1 MLFSIVCHYNY
12 CKRLIERGMW
22 MKVVI
27 SPDSFK
33 GTLTALEAA
42 QAIERGIKQ
51 ANTAI
56 ETLLLPVADGGEGT
70 MEALVLATNGHNVKT
85 TVLDPLGREIE
96 ASFGVLGNESTCVI
110 EMASASGITLLH
122 NNERNPRI
130 ASSFGTGQLIQT
142 ALDQG
147 YRDFIICIGG
157 SATND
162 AGVGM
167 LRALGLRLLDEYG
180 QDVQMAI
187 DGLYDV
193 DRLDFTNWDTRLK
206 DSTIAIACDVN
217 NPLVG
222 ENGATAVFG
231 PQKGVKA
238 DEVHYFDQALT
249 HWANVVERQLGIRL
263 HDYKGAGAAG
273 GMGGALIA
281 FLQGK
286 FHQGI
291 ELVLNVMNYREK
303 IQDAQ
308 VIITGEGKSDRQT
321 LHGKA
326 PMGVLD
332 CANNLGIPTILISG
346 NIDDQDKLILGQYFH
361 DIASV
366 VNDSIS
372 VDMAMRDASKYLSQ
386 RAYETIKRFID

>member
-1 MLFSIVCHYNY
+1 
-12 CKRLIERGMW
+12 
-22 MKVVI
+22 MKIVI

-33 GTLTALEAA
+33 GTLTSLEAA
-42 QAIERGIKQ
+42 RAIEQGIKR
-51 ANTAI
+51 ANPSL
-56 ETLLLPVADGGEGT
+56 ETVLLPVADGGEGT
-70 MEALVLATNGHNVKT
+70 METLVIATSGHYVKT
-85 TVLDPLGREIE
+85 TVLDPLNREIE
-96 ASFGVLGNESTCVI
+96 ASFGVLGNQSTCVI

-130 ASSFGTGQLIQT
+130 ASTFGTGQLIKT

-147 YRDFIICIGG
+147 FRDFIVCIGG

-180 QDVQMAI
+180 RDVQESI

-193 DRLDFTNWDTRLK
+193 KTLNFSNWDKRLN
-206 DSTIAIACDVN
+206 DSTFAIACDVN

-222 ENGATAVFG
+222 EKGATAIFG

-238 DEVHYFDQALT
+238 EEIEYFDQALT
-249 HWANVVERQLGIRL
+249 YWADVVESVKGIHL

-281 FLQGK
+281 FLNGK

-291 ELVLNVMNYREK
+291 ELVLNVMNYREHL
-303 IQDAQ
+303 QGAEL
-308 VIITGEGKSDRQT
+308 VITGEGQSDQQT

-326 PMGVLD
+326 PMGVLH
-332 CANNLGIPTILISG
+332 CAKEFDIPTVLISG
-346 NIDDQDKLILGQYFH
+346 NVDCEDRGLLAQHFKEVI
-361 DIASV
+361 SV
-366 VNDSIS
+366 VSES
-372 VDMAMRDASKYLSQ
+372 VTSDMAMKEAAQYLAQ
-386 RAYETIKRFID
+386 RVYETFNKIIG

>member
-1 MLFSIVCHYNY
+1 
-12 CKRLIERGMW
+12 

-42 QAIERGIKQ
+42 RAIEQGIKQ
-51 ANTAI
+51 ANPEA
-56 ETLLLPVADGGEGT
+56 ETVLLPVADGGEGT
-70 MEALVLATNGHNVKT
+70 KDALVSAANGRFVQAK
-85 TVLDPLGREIE
+85 VLDPLGRTIE
-96 ASFGVLGNESTCVI
+96 ASFGVLGNGTTCVI

-122 NNERNPRI
+122 NKEKNPRI
-130 ASSFGTGQLIQT
+130 ASTYGTGQLIRI

-147 YRDFIICIGG
+147 FREFIICIGG

-167 LRALGLRLLDEYG
+167 LRALGLRLLDKYG
-180 QDVQMAI
+180 REVQKNI

-193 DRLDFTNWDTRLK
+193 ESFDFSEWDTRLHEAK
-206 DSTIAIACDVN
+206 IAVACDVN

-238 DEVHYFDQALT
+238 EEVDYFDQALT
-249 HWANVVERQLGIRL
+249 HWADIVEAEKGIRL
-263 HDYKGAGAAG
+263 HEYPGAGAAG

-281 FLQGK
+281 FLNGT

-291 ELVLNVMNYREK
+291 QLVLDVLQYPEK
-303 IQDAQ
+303 VKDAQ
-308 VIITGEGKSDRQT
+308 FIITGEGKSDRQT
-321 LHGKA
+321 LQGKA
-326 PMGVLD
+326 PIGVAN
-332 CANNLGIPTILISG
+332 CAKQLGIPTLLISG
-346 NIDDQDKLILGQYFH
+346 RMEEEDQSILARHFQRT
-361 DIASV
+361 ASIV
-366 VNDSIS
+366 GGAVTAE
-372 VDMAMRDASKYLSQ
+372 MAMREPAKFL
-386 RAYETIKRFID
+386 RMKAYELFHE

>member
-1 MLFSIVCHYNY
+1 
-12 CKRLIERGMW
+12 

-42 QAIERGIKQ
+42 KAIERGIKLVN
-51 ANTAI
+51 ANVDTV
-56 ETLLLPVADGGEGT
+56 LLPVADGGEGT
-70 MEALVLATNGHNVKT
+70 VDALVLATNGHYLKT

-96 ASFGVLGNESTCVI
+96 ASFGVLGNQTTCVI

-130 ASSFGTGQLIQT
+130 ASSFGTGQMIQY

-147 YRDFIICIGG
+147 FRDFIICIGG

-167 LRALGLRLLDEYG
+167 LRALGLRL
-180 QDVQMAI
+180 I
-187 DGLYDV
+187 DGLGLDV
-193 DRLDFTNWDTRLK
+193 QKSIEGLFDVKKLDLSNWDERLAESK
-206 DSTIAIACDVN
+206 FAIACDVD
-217 NPLVG
+217 NPLIG
-222 ENGATAVFG
+222 EKGASAIFG
-231 PQKGVKA
+231 PQKGVQEH
-238 DEVHYFDQALT
+238 EVEYFDQALT
-249 HWANVVERQLGIRL
+249 YFADVVEKEKGIRL

-281 FLQGK
+281 FLQGE

-291 ELVLNVMNYREK
+291 HLVLDVMKYNEK
-303 IQDAQ
+303 IQGADM
-308 VIITGEGKSDRQT
+308 VVTGEGKSDRQT

-326 PMGVLD
+326 PFGVLE
-332 CANNLGIPTILISG
+332 CAKEYEIPTVLLSG
-346 NIDDQDKLILGQYFH
+346 CIEEQDQPLLAEHFQEIH
-361 DIASV
+361 SV
-366 VNDSIS
+366 AGESIS
-372 VDMAMRDASKYLSQ
+372 TEKAMKEAASCLTQ
-386 RAYETIKRFID
+386 RAYEMFRKLVN

>member
-1 MLFSIVCHYNY
+1 
-12 CKRLIERGMW
+12 
-22 MKVVI
+22 MKIVI

-33 GTLTALEAA
+33 GTLTSLEAA
-42 QAIERGIKQ
+42 QAIDQGIKR
-51 ANTAI
+51 ANSSL
-56 ETLLLPVADGGEGT
+56 ETVLLPVADGGEGT
-70 MEALVLATNGHNVKT
+70 METLVIATNGHYVKT
-85 TVLDPLGREIE
+85 SVLDPLNREIE
-96 ASFGVLGNESTCVI
+96 ASFGVLGNQSTCVI

-130 ASSFGTGQLIQT
+130 ASTFGTGQLIKT

-147 YRDFIICIGG
+147 FRDFIVCIGG

-180 QDVQMAI
+180 RDVQESI

-193 DRLDFTNWDTRLK
+193 KTLDFSNWDIRLN
-206 DSTIAIACDVN
+206 DSTFAIACDVN

-222 ENGATAVFG
+222 EKGATAIFG

-238 DEVHYFDQALT
+238 EEIEYFDQALT
-249 HWANVVERQLGIRL
+249 HWANVVESVKGIHL

-281 FLQGK
+281 FLNGK

-291 ELVLNVMNYREK
+291 ELVLNVMNYREHL
-303 IQDAQ
+303 QGAEL
-308 VIITGEGKSDRQT
+308 VITGEGQSDQQT

-326 PMGVLD
+326 PMGVLHYAKEFD
-332 CANNLGIPTILISG
+332 IPTVLISG
-346 NIDDQDKLILGQYFH
+346 NVNCEDRDLLAQHFKEVI
-361 DIASV
+361 SV
-366 VNDSIS
+366 VSES
-372 VDMAMRDASKYLSQ
+372 VTSDMAMKEAAQYLAQ
-386 RAYETIKRFID
+386 RVYETFNKIIG

>member
-1 MLFSIVCHYNY
+1 
-12 CKRLIERGMW
+12 

-42 QAIERGIKQ
+42 QAIEQGIKR
-51 ANTAI
+51 ANSSV
-56 ETLLLPVADGGEGT
+56 ETVLLPVADGGEGT
-70 MEALVLATNGHNVKT
+70 METLVLATNGHFVKT

-96 ASFGVLGNESTCVI
+96 ASFGVLGNHSTCVI

-130 ASSFGTGQLIQT
+130 ASSYGTGQLIQT

-147 YRDFIICIGG
+147 FRDFIICIGG

-167 LRALGLRLLDEYG
+167 LRALGLRLLDENG
-180 QDVQMAI
+180 HDVQKSI
-187 DGLYDV
+187 DGLYEV
-193 DRLDFTNWDTRLK
+193 KSLDFSNWDTRLNGSK
-206 DSTIAIACDVN
+206 VAIACDVN

-222 ENGATAVFG
+222 EKGSTAIFG

-238 DEVHYFDQALT
+238 DEIDYFDQALT
-249 HWANVVERQLGIRL
+249 HWANVVEAEKGIRL
-263 HDYKGAGAAG
+263 HDYQGAGAAG

-281 FLQGK
+281 FLNGQ

-291 ELVLNVMNYREK
+291 QLVLDVMNYREK
-303 IQDAQ
+303 VQDAN
-308 VIITGEGKSDRQT
+308 VVITGEGKSDRQT

-326 PMGVLD
+326 PMGVLH
-332 CANNLGIPTILISG
+332 CAKEFDIPIILLSG
-346 NIDDQDKLILGQYFH
+346 SIDEQDKEMLAQHFH
-361 DIASV
+361 EVVSV
-366 VNDSIS
+366 VNES
-372 VDMAMRDASKYLSQ
+372 VSSEMAMKEAFNYLSQ
-386 RAYETIKRFID
+386 RAYETFHHLID

>member
-1 MLFSIVCHYNY
+1 
-12 CKRLIERGMW
+12 

-42 QAIERGIKQ
+42 RAIEKGVKQ
-51 ANTAI
+51 VDENI

-70 MEALVLATNGHNVKT
+70 METLVLATNGRYIKT
-85 TVLDPLGREIE
+85 TVLDPLDREIE
-96 ASFGVLGNESTCVI
+96 ATFGVLGNQTTCVI

-130 ASSFGTGQLIQT
+130 ASSFGTGQLIKC

-147 YRDFIICIGG
+147 FRDFIICIGG

-167 LRALGLRLLDEYG
+167 LRALGLRLLDQHG
-180 QDVQMAI
+180 RNVQKSI
-187 DGLYDV
+187 DGLFEV
-193 DRLDFTNWDTRLK
+193 ESLDFANWDARLAESK
-206 DSTIAIACDVN
+206 IAIACDVD

-222 ENGATAVFG
+222 EVGATAVFG

-238 DEVHYFDQALT
+238 AEVQYFDDALT
-249 HWANVVERQLGIRL
+249 HWADIVAKEKGIRL
-263 HDYKGAGAAG
+263 HDFKGAGAAG

-281 FLQGK
+281 FLQGE

-291 ELVLNVMNYREK
+291 HLVLDVMKYKEK
-303 IQDAQ
+303 IHGADL
-308 VIITGEGKSDRQT
+308 VFTGEGKSDNQT

-326 PMGVLD
+326 PFGVLE
-332 CANNLGIPTILISG
+332 CARNYQIPTVLLSG
-346 NIDDQDKLILGQYFH
+346 YIEEIDQSLLSAHFHHVNSVAGGSITIERAMDQ
-361 DIASV
+361 AS
-366 VNDSIS
+366 DCL
-372 VDMAMRDASKYLSQ
+372 SK
-386 RAYETIKRFID
+386 RAYEVFSKLLN

>member
-1 MLFSIVCHYNY
+1 
-12 CKRLIERGMW
+12 

-42 QAIERGIKQ
+42 QAIEKGIKK
-51 ANTAI
+51 ADENV
-56 ETLLLPVADGGEGT
+56 ETVLLPVADGGEGT
-70 MEALVLATNGHNVKT
+70 VDALVLATNGHYIKT

-96 ASFGVLGNESTCVI
+96 ASFGVLGNQTTCVI

-122 NNERNPRI
+122 NKERNPKI
-130 ASSFGTGQLIQT
+130 ASSFGTGQLIKC

-147 YRDFIICIGG
+147 FRDFIICIGG

-167 LRALGLRLLDEYG
+167 LRALGLRL
-180 QDVQMAI
+180 I
-187 DGLYDV
+187 DGLGLDV
-193 DRLDFTNWDTRLK
+193 QKSIEGLFDVKGLDFSNWDARLAESK
-206 DSTIAIACDVN
+206 IAIACDVD

-222 ENGATAVFG
+222 EKGASAVFG
-231 PQKGVKA
+231 PQKGVQE
-238 DEVHYFDQALT
+238 DEVEYFDQALT
-249 HWANVVERQLGIRL
+249 YFADIVEKVKGVRL

-281 FLQGK
+281 FLQGQ

-291 ELVLNVMNYREK
+291 HLVLDVMKYNEK
-303 IQDAQ
+303 IQGADY
-308 VIITGEGKSDRQT
+308 VFTGEGKSDRQT

-326 PMGVLD
+326 PFGVLK
-332 CANNLGIPTILISG
+332 CAKDHEIPTVLLSG
-346 NIDDQDKLILGQYFH
+346 CIDEQDKSLLAEHYQEIHSVAGET
-361 DIASV
+361 ISTEKAMKEAS
-366 VNDSIS
+366 SS
-372 VDMAMRDASKYLSQ
+372 LSQ
-386 RAYETIKRFID
+386 KAYEVFSKLID

>member
-1 MLFSIVCHYNY
+1 
-12 CKRLIERGMW
+12 
-22 MKVVI
+22 MKIVI

-33 GTLTALEAA
+33 GTLTSLEAA
-42 QAIERGIKQ
+42 QAIDQGIKR
-51 ANTAI
+51 ANSSL
-56 ETLLLPVADGGEGT
+56 ETVLLPVADGGEGT
-70 MEALVLATNGHNVKT
+70 METLVIATNGHYVKT
-85 TVLDPLGREIE
+85 SVLDPLNREIE
-96 ASFGVLGNESTCVI
+96 ASFGVLGNQSTCVI

-130 ASSFGTGQLIQT
+130 ASTFGTGQLIKT
-142 ALDQG
+142 ALDEG
-147 YRDFIICIGG
+147 FRDFIVCIGG

-180 QDVQMAI
+180 RDVQESI

-193 DRLDFTNWDTRLK
+193 KTLDFSNWDIRLN
-206 DSTIAIACDVN
+206 DSTFAIACDVN

-222 ENGATAVFG
+222 EKGATAIFG

-238 DEVHYFDQALT
+238 EEIEYFDQALT
-249 HWANVVERQLGIRL
+249 HWANVVESVKGIHL

-281 FLQGK
+281 FLNGK

-291 ELVLNVMNYREK
+291 ELVLNVMNYREHL
-303 IQDAQ
+303 QGAEL
-308 VIITGEGKSDRQT
+308 VITGEGQSDQQT

-326 PMGVLD
+326 PMGVLHYAKEFD
-332 CANNLGIPTILISG
+332 IPTVLISG
-346 NIDDQDKLILGQYFH
+346 NVNCEDRDLLAQHFKEVI
-361 DIASV
+361 SV
-366 VNDSIS
+366 VSES
-372 VDMAMRDASKYLSQ
+372 VTSDMAMKEAAQYLAQ
-386 RAYETIKRFID
+386 RVYETFNKIIG

>member
-1 MLFSIVCHYNY
+1 
-12 CKRLIERGMW
+12 

-42 QAIERGIKQ
+42 QAIERGIKL
-51 ANTAI
+51 AKSEI
-56 ETLLLPVADGGEGT
+56 ETVLLPVADGGEGT
-70 MEALVLATNGHNVKT
+70 MDALVLATNGHINKA

-96 ASFGVLGNESTCVI
+96 ASFGVLGNRSTCVI
-110 EMASASGITLLH
+110 EMASASGITLLEPD
-122 NNERNPRI
+122 ERNPRI
-130 ASSFGTGQLIQT
+130 ASSFGTGQLIRT

-147 YRDFIICIGG
+147 FRDFIICIGG

-167 LRALGLRLLDEYG
+167 LRALGLRLLDENESE
-180 QDVQMAI
+180 VQKTI
-187 DGLYDV
+187 DGLYEV
-193 DRLDFTNWDTRLK
+193 KSLDFSGWDTRLK
-206 DSTIAIACDVN
+206 DSKIAIACDVD

-222 ENGATAVFG
+222 EYGATAIFG

-238 DEVHYFDQALT
+238 EEIEYFDQVLT
-249 HWANVVERQLGIRL
+249 HWADVVEAEKGIRL
-263 HDYKGAGAAG
+263 HDYQGAGAAG

-281 FLQGK
+281 FLHGK

-291 ELVLNVMNYREK
+291 QLVLDIMKYREK
-303 IQDAQ
+303 VQDAQ

-326 PMGVLD
+326 PMGVFH
-332 CANNLGIPTILISG
+332 CAKQFNIPTMLISG
-346 NIDDQDKLILGQYFH
+346 YIDEQDKEMLAQHFQEVV
-361 DIASV
+361 SV
-366 VNDSIS
+366 VNESITT
-372 VDMAMRDASKYLSQ
+372 DMAMKEAAKFLSQ
-386 RAYETIKRFID
+386 RAYETFSKLVE

>member
-1 MLFSIVCHYNY
+1 
-12 CKRLIERGMW
+12 

-42 QAIERGIKQ
+42 HAIEKGIKRV
-51 ANTAI
+51 NEDI
-56 ETLLLPVADGGEGT
+56 ETILLPVADGGEGT
-70 MEALVLATNGHNVKT
+70 MATLVLATNGHYTKT

-96 ASFGVLGNESTCVI
+96 ASFGVLGNQTTCVI

-122 NNERNPRI
+122 NNERNPKI
-130 ASSFGTGQLIQT
+130 ASSFGTGQLIKY

-147 YRDFIICIGG
+147 FRDFIICIGG

-167 LRALGLRLLDEYG
+167 LRALGLQLLDQHG
-180 QDVQMAI
+180 RNVQNSI
-187 DGLYDV
+187 DGLYEV
-193 DRLDFTNWDTRLK
+193 ERLDFTNWDPRIK
-206 DSTIAIACDVN
+206 ESKFGIACDVN

-222 ENGATAVFG
+222 EFGATAVFG

-238 DEVHYFDQALT
+238 DEVQYFDQALT
-249 HWANVVERQLGIRL
+249 HFANVVEKEKGIRL
-263 HDYKGAGAAG
+263 HEFKGAGAAG

-281 FLQGK
+281 FLQGE

-291 ELVLNVMNYREK
+291 HLVLDVMKYSEK
-303 IQDAQ
+303 IEGADF
-308 VIITGEGKSDRQT
+308 VFTGEGKSDSQT

-326 PMGVLD
+326 PIGVLK
-332 CANNLGIPTILISG
+332 CAKQSQIATVLLSG
-346 NIDDQDKLILGQYFH
+346 CIEEKDKQLLAEHFNYIY
-361 DIASV
+361 SV
-366 VNDSIS
+366 AGESIS
-372 VDMAMRDASKYLSQ
+372 TEKAMQEASICLSQ
-386 RAYETIKRFID
+386 RAYEVFSKLLV